1 MVQLKKEGFIT
12 KSDAFDEIDI
22 ELPEGRI
29 IDRKSEECRK
39 QWEKDFSNF
48 LEKIKK
54 IIPEENIVLVENYLC
69 EEVGDIHTRK
79 FYENREEIQ
88 EVNRQLKYYYQY
100 VKDHYKKVKCIEA
113 YQCKWYFT
121 DKEYEYGAV
130 PSHVNEVTNKE
141 IAGLIEKALLV

>member
-1 MVQLKKEGFIT
+1 MALFVWSFLFPRGIVLKGGEGKMV
-12 KSDAFDEIDI
+12 
-22 ELPEGRI
+22 
-29 IDRKSEECRK
+29 
-39 QWEKDFSNF
+39 
-48 LEKIKK
+48 IKK
-54 IIPEENIVLVENYLC
+54 VYNNNIVLVENYLC

-88 EVNRQLKYYYQY
+88 EVNHQLKYYYQY

-141 IAGLIEKALLV
+141 IAGLIEKALLA